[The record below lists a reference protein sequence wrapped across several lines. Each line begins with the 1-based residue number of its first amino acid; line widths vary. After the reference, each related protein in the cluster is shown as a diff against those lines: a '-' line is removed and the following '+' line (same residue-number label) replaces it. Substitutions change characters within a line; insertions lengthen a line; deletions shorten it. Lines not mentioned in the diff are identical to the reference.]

1 MNPGQHPERLK
12 GQVAIIT
19 GGCGGIGS
27 MTCRALRAEG
37 AHLVV
42 VDCEQGQIDRTVE
55 SLASD
60 GTEPGLLG
68 IKADIRDEAQVA
80 AMVAQVGARFG
91 RVDILVH
98 CAGILRGR
106 HGGPKPLVQVS
117 TAEWD
122 DVIDTNLRGTFL
134 CNRAVLPRMIRQRAG
149 QIVNLSSTSGR
160 QGRALDAVYSASKFG
175 VIGLTESLAEE
186 VRQFGIRVYA
196 VLPDAVR
203 TPLWEQNGA
212 VPVPPDALPPDR
224 VADLIRY
231 IVTLPLDTVL
241 RNLVVAPFHT
251 RRRKTV
257 RGGDLEGGEATHGLE
272 RGGG

>member
-1 MNPGQHPERLK
+1 MKDGMDPHPQGARLN

-19 GGCGGIGS
+19 GACGGIGS

-37 AHLVV
+37 AHVV
-42 VDCEQGQIDRTVE
+42 AVDREPGAIDHAVE
-55 SLASD
+55 GLASD
-60 GTEPGLLG
+60 GREAGILG
-68 IKADIRDEAQVA
+68 VAADVRDEAQVA
-80 AMVAQVGARFG
+80 AMVAQADARFG

-98 CAGILRGR
+98 CAGILRGS
-106 HGGPKPLVQVS
+106 HGGPKPLAQVA

-134 CNRAVLPRMIRQRAG
+134 CNRAVLPDMIRQRAG

-160 QGRALDAVYSASKFG
+160 QGRALDAVYCASKFG

-212 VPVPPDALPPDR
+212 VPVPSDALAPER

-231 IVTLPLDTVL
+231 ILTLPGDMVL

-251 RRRKTV
+251 RRRKTAPRNDV
-257 RGGDLEGGEATHGLE
+257 GPGSGVKA
-272 RGGG
+272 